1 MSEEIREYTDLE
13 EEYLDLLIRLAY
25 DMDDLD
31 KTQQILAEAEEEV
44 SAPDEETI
52 RRTWQA
58 AEEKIDRLEKEEKRR
73 NRVIAFRKAVPQ
85 VLKVAACLLLAL
97 CIGVPVVL
105 ASSAEFR
112 SRVIELLMSVDR
124 ENEVVHFDFVEN
136 PDAAFAVPGAW
147 NGDYFISWVPEG
159 FEETWC
165 SQFANSVSYSDADG
179 HRFGF
184 SENDEG
190 VALDT
195 GLEEQTVGHTDIN
208 GAAGHILS
216 GTSSDGAVHTN
227 TIVWT
232 RDEKWFEL
240 VCYNMPM
247 EDSLR
252 IAESVRKII
261 R

>member
-13 EEYLDLLIRLAY
+13 EDYLDLLIRLAY

-31 KTQQILAEAEEEV
+31 KTQQILAETEEEV

-73 NRVIAFRKAVPQ
+73 NRVTAFRKAVPQ
-85 VLKVAACLLLAL
+85 VLKIAACLMLAL
-97 CIGVPVVL
+97 CITVPVVL

-112 SRVIELLMSVDR
+112 SRVIELLMNVDR

-136 PDAAFAVPGAW
+136 PDASFAVPGAW

-165 SQFANSVSYSDADG
+165 SQFTSSVSYSDAEG
-179 HRFGF
+179 HRFTF

-190 VALDT
+190 VSMGA
-195 GLEEQTVGHTDIN
+195 GLETQDVRETDIN
-208 GAAGHILS
+208 GSTAYIMS
-216 GTSSDGAVHTN
+216 GYTNDGAVHTV
-227 TIVWT
+227 TVVWP
-232 RDEKWFEL
+232 REDKWFEL
-240 VCYNMPM
+240 VCNDMTM

-252 IAESVRKII
+252 VAESVRKII